1 MRTLRMRIVTRRIL
15 RHRITIENSNI
26 LANFRIKL
34 KSLESLFY
42 GLIRLDLCK
51 KNRRRKSHSWAPLSH
66 TWGLH
71 LFKQQSRRQ
80 RPCSSYANGDF
91 TEASSAT
98 TVFPCRTGAAGL
110 TSPRLEA
117 VGFPSLQ
124 KLEEVLF
131 GLMTSRLGGA
141 MWPEE
146 IHQRGLYIICD
157 SWSVKICV
165 NY

>member
-51 KNRRRKSHSWAPLSH
+51 KNRRPKSHAWAPLSH

-98 TVFPCRTGAAGL
+98 SLPLQNRCRRPHKPKTGSCWFPITTEEGR
-110 TSPRLEA
+110 SPLWPHDLEA
-117 VGFPSLQ
+117 KRSHGAGRNPSTWFVHNL
-124 KLEEVLF
+124 
-131 GLMTSRLGGA
+131 
-141 MWPEE
+141 
-146 IHQRGLYIICD
+146 
-157 SWSVKICV
+157 
-165 NY
+165 